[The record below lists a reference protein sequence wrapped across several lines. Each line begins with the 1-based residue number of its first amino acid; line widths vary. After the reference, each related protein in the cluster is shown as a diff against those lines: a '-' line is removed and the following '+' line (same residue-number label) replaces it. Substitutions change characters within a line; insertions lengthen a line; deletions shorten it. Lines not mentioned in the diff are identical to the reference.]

1 MSEIFSFQDSVNE
14 SLYYDRLLMDDKDI
28 FPYFFNYKQDDMS
41 LNDDDMNG
49 ILKKNINSSDFKSDN
64 IILSPENQLKK
75 EKDVNKL
82 KEN

>member
-1 MSEIFSFQDSVNE
+1 MISFEESENE
-14 SLYYDRLLMDDKDI
+14 SLYYDWLLMDDKDI
-28 FPYFFNYKQDDMS
+28 FPYFFNYNQDDMS

>member
-1 MSEIFSFQDSVNE
+1 
-14 SLYYDRLLMDDKDI
+14 MDDKDI
-28 FPYFFNYKQDDMS
+28 FPYFFNYNQDDMS

-49 ILKKNINSSDFKSDN
+49 ILKKNINSTDFKSDN